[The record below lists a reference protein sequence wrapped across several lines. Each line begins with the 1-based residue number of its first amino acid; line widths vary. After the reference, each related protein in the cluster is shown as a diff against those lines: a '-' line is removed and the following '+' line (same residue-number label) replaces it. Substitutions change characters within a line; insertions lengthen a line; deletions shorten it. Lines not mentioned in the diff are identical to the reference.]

1 MKKLKFDDIKGRVSK
16 KYPDFSL
23 EVEEGV
29 EITFPNP
36 FRQEREW
43 REKFTELSR
52 VAFPGISTPE
62 DEEAEE
68 GTEAKEKEPRSDEQ
82 AAVDVREV
90 LAFACTSGNFE
101 LLDGLIPANDLT
113 TWYEVYDAYID
124 EVSAGER

>member
-23 EVEEGV
+23 EVEDDV
-29 EITFPNP
+29 AVVFPNP

-52 VAFPGISTPE
+52 VAFPGVSSP
-62 DEEAEE
+62 EAEGGAE
-68 GTEAKEKEPRSDEQ
+68 EEEPRSDEQ
-82 AAVDVREV
+82 AAADVREV

-101 LLDGLIPANDLT
+101 LLDSLIPAADLT

>member
-23 EVEEGV
+23 EVEDDV
-29 EITFPNP
+29 VVVFPNP

-52 VAFPGISTPE
+52 VAFPGVSTPE
-62 DEEAEE
+62 VEEGAEAEAE
-68 GTEAKEKEPRSDEQ
+68 EPRSDEQ
-82 AAVDVREV
+82 VAADVRAV

-101 LLDGLIPANDLT
+101 LLDSLIPAADLT

>member
-23 EVEEGV
+23 EVEDDV
-29 EITFPNP
+29 AVVFPNP

-52 VAFPGISTPE
+52 VAFPGVSTP
-62 DEEAEE
+62 EAEE
-68 GTEAKEKEPRSDEQ
+68 GTEEEEPRSDEQ
-82 AAVDVREV
+82 AAADVREV

-101 LLDGLIPANDLT
+101 LLDSLIPAADLT

>member
-23 EVEEGV
+23 EVEDDV
-29 EITFPNP
+29 VVVFPNP

-52 VAFPGISTPE
+52 VAFPGISATE
-62 DEEAEE
+62 AEGAEE
-68 GTEAKEKEPRSDEQ
+68 GAEAKEEEPRSDEQ
-82 AAVDVREV
+82 AAADVREV
-90 LAFACTSGNFE
+90 LAFACTSGNFDQ
-101 LLDGLIPANDLT
+101 LDSLIPAHDLT